1 MRLPRIEPG
10 AVGGMS
16 VFILLLRR
24 EARLLF
30 RRPAELAN
38 PLVFFAIVVALF
50 PLAVGPETQLLQTLS
65 PGLVW
70 VAALL
75 AVLLSL
81 DGLFRSDFEDGSL
94 EQWVLS
100 PHPLPMLVLAKV
112 LAHWIFSGLA
122 LVLLAPLLA
131 LMLGLPSHCLPV
143 LLGSLLLGTPVLSL
157 LGAVGAALTVGLKR
171 GGLLLALLILPL
183 YIPVLI
189 LGSGALQAAL
199 QNMPATGQL
208 LWLASLAALA
218 VTLAPFAIAA
228 GLKISVGE

>member
-1 MRLPRIEPG
+1 
-10 AVGGMS
+10 MS
-16 VFILLLRR
+16 VFASLLAR

-38 PLVFFAIVVALF
+38 PLVFFAIVIAMF

-65 PGLVW
+65 PGLLW

-75 AVLLSL
+75 SVLLSL

-100 PHPLPMLVLAKV
+100 SHPLPLLVLAKV
-112 LAHWIFSGLA
+112 LAHWAFSGLA
-122 LVLLAPLLA
+122 LVILSPLLA
-131 LMLGLPSHCLPV
+131 LMLGLPVACLPV
-143 LLGSLLLGTPVLSL
+143 LLMSLLLGTPVLSL

-199 QNMPATGQL
+199 QGMPATGYL
-208 LWLASLAALA
+208 LWLGSLTALA
-218 VTLAPFAIAA
+218 VTLTPFAIAA

>member
-1 MRLPRIEPG
+1 
-10 AVGGMS
+10 MS
-16 VFILLLRR
+16 VFALLVAR

-50 PLAVGPETQLLQTLS
+50 PLAVGPESQLLQTLS

-75 AVLLSL
+75 SVLLSL

-100 PHPLPMLVLAKV
+100 PHPLALLVLAKV
-112 LAHWIFSGLA
+112 LAHWAFSGLA

-131 LMLGLPSHCLPV
+131 LMLGF
-143 LLGSLLLGTPVLSL
+143 
-157 LGAVGAALTVGLKR
+157 
-171 GGLLLALLILPL
+171 
-183 YIPVLI
+183 
-189 LGSGALQAAL
+189 
-199 QNMPATGQL
+199 PA
-208 LWLASLAALA
+208 
-218 VTLAPFAIAA
+218 PAIARRVSTPLSARRPLRRA
-228 GLKISVGE
+228 GSVPGCRQPVFCYGLVA

>member
-1 MRLPRIEPG
+1 
-10 AVGGMS
+10 MS
-16 VFILLLRR
+16 VFALLVAR
-24 EARLLF
+24 EARLLC

-38 PLVFFAIVVALF
+38 PLVFFAIVIALF
-50 PLAVGPETQLLQTLS
+50 PLAVGPETKLLQTLS

-75 AVLLSL
+75 SVLLSL

-100 PHPLPMLVLAKV
+100 SHPLPLLVLAKV
-112 LAHWIFSGLA
+112 LAHWAFSGLA
-122 LVLLAPLLA
+122 M
-131 LMLGLPSHCLPV
+131 MLGLPTECLPV
-143 LLGSLLLGTPVLSL
+143 LLLSLLLGTPTLSL

-199 QNMPATGQL
+199 MGMPATGYL
-208 LWLASLAALA
+208 LWLGSLTALA
-218 VTLAPFAIAA
+218 VTLTPFAIAA

>member
-1 MRLPRIEPG
+1 
-10 AVGGMS
+10 MS
-16 VFILLLRR
+16 NVFSMLLVR

-38 PLVFFAIVVALF
+38 PLVFFAIVIALF
-50 PLAVGPETQLLQTLS
+50 PLAVGPESKMLQALS
-65 PGLVW
+65 PGLIW

-75 AVLLSL
+75 SVLLSL

-100 PHPLPMLVLAKV
+100 PHPLALLVLAKV
-112 LAHWIFSGLA
+112 LAHWLFSGLA
-122 LVLLAPLLA
+122 LVLLSPVLA
-131 LMLGLPSHCLPV
+131 MMLGLPSACVPV
-143 LLGSLLLGTPVLSL
+143 LLLTLLLGTPVLSL

-189 LGSGALQAAL
+189 LGSGALQAEL
-199 QNMPATGQL
+199 QGLPSIGYL
-208 LWLASLAALA
+208 LWMASLAALA
-218 VTLAPFAIAA
+218 VTLSPFAIAA
-228 GLKISVGE
+228 GLEISVGE

>member
-1 MRLPRIEPG
+1 
-10 AVGGMS
+10 MS
-16 VFILLLRR
+16 QVFTLLLRR
-24 EARLLF
+24 EARLLA

-38 PLVFFAIVVALF
+38 PLVFFAIVVAMF
-50 PLAVGPETQLLQTLS
+50 PLAVGPDAQLLQTLS
-65 PGLVW
+65 PGLIW

-75 AVLLSL
+75 SVLLSL

-100 PHPLPMLVLAKV
+100 PQPLPLLVLAKV
-112 LAHWIFSGLA
+112 VAHWAFSGLA
-122 LVLLAPLLA
+122 LVILAPVLA
-131 LMLGLPSHCLPV
+131 LMLGLPSDCLAV
-143 LLGSLLLGTPVLSL
+143 LLASLLLGTPILSL
-157 LGAVGAALTVGLKR
+157 LGAVGAALTVGLRR

-199 QNMPATGQL
+199 QGLPATGYL
-208 LWLASLAALA
+208 LWLGSLTALA
-218 VTLAPFAIAA
+218 VTLTPFAIAA

>member
-1 MRLPRIEPG
+1 
-10 AVGGMS
+10 MS
-16 VFILLLRR
+16 NVFALLIVR
-24 EARLLF
+24 EFRLLA

-38 PLVFFAIVVALF
+38 PLVFFAMVIALF
-50 PLAVGPETQLLQTLS
+50 PLAIGPDTQLLQALS

-81 DGLFRSDFEDGSL
+81 DGLFRSDLEDGSL

-100 PHPLPMLVLAKV
+100 SHPLALLAVSKV
-112 LAHWIFSGLA
+112 LAHWVFSGLA
-122 LVLLAPLLA
+122 LVLLSPLLA
-131 LMLGLPSHCLPV
+131 MMLGLPAHCLPV
-143 LLGSLLLGTPVLSL
+143 LMLSLLLGTPVLSL

-189 LGSGALQAAL
+189 LGSAALQAAL
-199 QNMPATGQL
+199 QGTPATGYL
-208 LWLASLAALA
+208 LWLGSLTALA
-218 VTLAPFAIAA
+218 ITLTPFAMAA
-228 GLKISVGE
+228 GLKISIGE

>member
-1 MRLPRIEPG
+1 
-10 AVGGMS
+10 MS
-16 VFILLLRR
+16 NVFTSLLLR
-24 EARLLF
+24 EARLLA

-38 PLVFFAIVVALF
+38 PLVFFAIVIVLF
-50 PLAVGPETQLLQTLS
+50 PLAVGPESQLLQSLS

-100 PHPLPMLVLAKV
+100 PHPLALLVLVKV
-112 LAHWIFSGLA
+112 LAHWLFSGLA
-122 LVLLAPLLA
+122 LVVLAPMLA
-131 LMLGLPSHCLPV
+131 LMLGLPGHCLPV
-143 LLGSLLLGTPVLSL
+143 LMLSLLLGTPVLSL

-199 QNMPATGQL
+199 QGMPASGYL
-208 LWLASLAALA
+208 LWLGSLTALA
-218 VTLAPFAIAA
+218 VTLTPFAIAA

>member
-1 MRLPRIEPG
+1 MSRVFLPLI
-10 AVGGMS
+10 A
-16 VFILLLRR
+16 R

-30 RRPAELAN
+30 RRPAELVN
-38 PLVFFAIVVALF
+38 PLVFFAIVIALF
-50 PLAVGPETQLLQTLS
+50 PLAVGPETNLLQRLS

-100 PHPLPMLVLAKV
+100 SHPLPLLVLAKV
-112 LAHWIFSGLA
+112 LAHWAFSGLA
-122 LVLLAPLLA
+122 LVILSPLLA
-131 LMLGLPSHCLPV
+131 LMLGLPSQCLPV
-143 LLGSLLLGTPVLSL
+143 LLLSLLLGTPILSL

-183 YIPVLI
+183 YVPVLI

-199 QNMPATGQL
+199 QGLPAAGYL
-208 LWLASLAALA
+208 LWLASLTALA
-218 VTLAPFAIAA
+218 VTLTPFAIAA

>member
-1 MRLPRIEPG
+1 
-10 AVGGMS
+10 MS
-16 VFILLLRR
+16 HVFTLLVAR

-30 RRPAELAN
+30 RRPAELLN
-38 PLVFFAIVVALF
+38 PLIFFAIVIALF

-75 AVLLSL
+75 SVLLSL

-100 PHPLPMLVLAKV
+100 PHPLALLVLAKV
-112 LAHWIFSGLA
+112 LAHWAFSGLA
-122 LVLLAPLLA
+122 LVILAPLLA
-131 LMLGLPSHCLPV
+131 LMLGLPGECLPV
-143 LLGSLLLGTPVLSL
+143 LLLSLLLGTPVLSL

-199 QNMPATGQL
+199 QGMPATGYL
-208 LWLASLAALA
+208 LWLGSLTALA
-218 VTLAPFAIAA
+218 VTLTPFAIAA

>member
-1 MRLPRIEPG
+1 MN
-10 AVGGMS
+10 
-16 VFILLLRR
+16 VFATLVAR

-30 RRPAELAN
+30 RRPAELLN
-38 PLVFFAIVVALF
+38 PLVFFALVIALY
-50 PLAVGPETQLLQTLS
+50 PLAVGPETQLLKTLS
-65 PGLVW
+65 PGLLW

-75 AVLLSL
+75 SVLLSL
-81 DGLFRSDFEDGSL
+81 DGLFRGDFEDGSL

-100 PHPLPMLVLAKV
+100 PHPLALLVLAKV
-112 LAHWIFSGLA
+112 LAHWAFSGLA
-122 LVLLAPLLA
+122 LVILSPLLG
-131 LMLGLPSHCLPV
+131 LMLGLPVACLPV
-143 LLGSLLLGTPVLSL
+143 LLVSLLLGTPVLSL

-199 QNMPATGQL
+199 QGMPATGYL
-208 LWLASLAALA
+208 LWLGCLTALA
-218 VTLAPFAIAA
+218 VTLTPFAIAA

>member
-1 MRLPRIEPG
+1 MKN
-10 AVGGMS
+10 
-16 VFILLLRR
+16 VFTLLLVR
-24 EARLLF
+24 EARLLV
-30 RRPAELAN
+30 RRPAELAK
-38 PLVFFAIVVALF
+38 PLVFFAIVIALF

-100 PHPLPMLVLAKV
+100 PHPLPVLVLAKV
-112 LAHWIFSGLA
+112 LAHWAFSGLA
-122 LVLLAPLLA
+122 LVLLAPLLG
-131 LMLGLPSHCLPV
+131 LMLGLPGRCLPV
-143 LLGSLLLGTPVLSL
+143 LLLSLLLGTPVLSL

-199 QNMPATGQL
+199 QGMPTTGYL
-208 LWLASLAALA
+208 LWMASLAVLA
-218 VTLAPFAIAA
+218 VTLTPFAIAA

>member
-1 MRLPRIEPG
+1 MSNVFTQLLSREMRLL
-10 AVGGMS
+10 A
-16 VFILLLRR
+16 
-24 EARLLF
+24 
-30 RRPAELAN
+30 RRPSDLAN
-38 PLVFFAIVVALF
+38 PLVFFAIVIALF
-50 PLAVGPETQLLQTLS
+50 PLAVGPETQVLQTLS

-100 PHPLPMLVLAKV
+100 SHPLPLLVLAKV
-112 LAHWIFSGLA
+112 LAHWLFSGLA
-122 LVLLAPLLA
+122 LVLLAPVLA
-131 LMLGLPSHCLPV
+131 LMLGLPGRCLPI
-143 LLGSLLLGTPVLSL
+143 LLISLLLGTPVLSL

-199 QNMPATGQL
+199 QGLPASGHL
-208 LWLASLAALA
+208 LWLASLTALA
-218 VTLAPFAIAA
+218 VTLTPFAIAA
-228 GLKISVGE
+228 GLTISVGE

>member
-1 MRLPRIEPG
+1 MN
-10 AVGGMS
+10 
-16 VFILLLRR
+16 VFATLVAR

-30 RRPAELAN
+30 RRPAELLN
-38 PLVFFAIVVALF
+38 PLVFFALVIALF
-50 PLAVGPETQLLQTLS
+50 PLAVGPETQLLKTLS
-65 PGLVW
+65 PGLLW

-75 AVLLSL
+75 SVLLSL

-100 PHPLPMLVLAKV
+100 PHPLALLVMAKV
-112 LAHWIFSGLA
+112 LAHWAFSGLA
-122 LVLLAPLLA
+122 LVILSPLLA
-131 LMLGLPSHCLPV
+131 LMLGLPVDCLPV
-143 LLGSLLLGTPVLSL
+143 LLVSLLLGTPVLSL

-199 QNMPATGQL
+199 QCMPATGYL
-208 LWLASLAALA
+208 LWLGSLTALA
-218 VTLAPFAIAA
+218 VTLTPFAIAA
-228 GLKISVGE
+228 GLKISIGE

>member
-1 MRLPRIEPG
+1 
-10 AVGGMS
+10 MS
-16 VFILLLRR
+16 HVFTLLIAR

-30 RRPAELAN
+30 RRPAELLN
-38 PLVFFAIVVALF
+38 PLVFFAIVIAMF
-50 PLAVGPETQLLQTLS
+50 PLAVGPDTQLLQRLS

-75 AVLLSL
+75 SVLLSL

-100 PHPLPMLVLAKV
+100 SQPLALLVLAKV
-112 LAHWIFSGLA
+112 LAHWAFSGLA
-122 LVLLAPLLA
+122 LVLLSPLLA
-131 LMLGLPSHCLPV
+131 LMLGLPTACLSV
-143 LLGSLLLGTPVLSL
+143 LLLSLLLGTPVLSL

-199 QNMPATGQL
+199 EGMPATGYL
-208 LWLASLAALA
+208 LWLGSLTALA
-218 VTLAPFAIAA
+218 VTLTPFAIAA

>member
-1 MRLPRIEPG
+1 MK
-10 AVGGMS
+10 S
-16 VFILLLRR
+16 VFVLLFAR
-24 EARLLF
+24 EARLLC
-30 RRPAELAN
+30 RRPAELLN
-38 PLVFFAIVVALF
+38 PLVFFAIVIALF
-50 PLAVGPETQLLQTLS
+50 PLAIGPESQLLQTLS

-81 DGLFRSDFEDGSL
+81 DGLFRGDFEDGSL

-100 PHPLPMLVLAKV
+100 SHPLPLLVLAKV
-112 LAHWIFSGLA
+112 LAHWVFSGLA
-122 LVLLAPLLA
+122 LVVLSPLLA
-131 LMLGLPSHCLPV
+131 LMLGVPAACLPV
-143 LLGSLLLGTPVLSL
+143 LLASLLLGTPVLSL

-199 QNMPATGQL
+199 QGLPSTGFL
-208 LWLASLAALA
+208 LWLGSLAALA
-218 VTLAPFAIAA
+218 VTLTPFAIAA

>member
-1 MRLPRIEPG
+1 
-10 AVGGMS
+10 MS
-16 VFILLLRR
+16 VFGLLVAR

-50 PLAVGPETQLLQTLS
+50 PLAVGAGTQLLQTLS

-75 AVLLSL
+75 SVLLSL

-94 EQWVLS
+94 EQWVL
-100 PHPLPMLVLAKV
+100 
-112 LAHWIFSGLA
+112 AHWAFSGLA

-131 LMLGLPSHCLPV
+131 LMLGLPAACLPV
-143 LLGSLLLGTPVLSL
+143 LLLSLLLGTPVLSL

-199 QNMPATGQL
+199 QGMPATGYL
-208 LWLASLAALA
+208 LWLGSLTALA
-218 VTLAPFAIAA
+218 ITLTPFAIAA

>member
-1 MRLPRIEPG
+1 
-10 AVGGMS
+10 MS
-16 VFILLLRR
+16 HVFTLLIAR

-30 RRPAELAN
+30 RRPAELLN
-38 PLVFFAIVVALF
+38 PLVFFAIVIALF
-50 PLAVGPETQLLQTLS
+50 PLAVGPDTQLLQRLS

-75 AVLLSL
+75 SVLLSL

-100 PHPLPMLVLAKV
+100 SQPLALLVLAKV
-112 LAHWIFSGLA
+112 LAHWAFSGLA
-122 LVLLAPLLA
+122 LVLLSPLLA
-131 LMLGLPSHCLPV
+131 LMLGLPSACLPV
-143 LLGSLLLGTPVLSL
+143 LLLSLLLGTPVLSL

-199 QNMPATGQL
+199 EGMPATGYL
-208 LWLASLAALA
+208 LWLGSLTALA
-218 VTLAPFAIAA
+218 VTLTPFAIAA

>member
-1 MRLPRIEPG
+1 MG
-10 AVGGMS
+10 SMS
-16 VFILLLRR
+16 NVFALLIVR
-24 EARLLF
+24 EFRLLA

-50 PLAVGPETQLLQTLS
+50 PLALGPQTQLLQALS

-100 PHPLPMLVLAKV
+100 PHPLALLVLSKV
-112 LAHWIFSGLA
+112 LAHWVFSGLA
-122 LVLLAPLLA
+122 LVLLSPLLA
-131 LMLGLPSHCLPV
+131 LMLGLPVRCLPV
-143 LLGSLLLGTPVLSL
+143 LMVSLLLGTPVLSL

-199 QNMPATGQL
+199 QGMPATGYL
-208 LWLASLAALA
+208 LWLGCLSVLAI
-218 VTLAPFAIAA
+218 TLTPFAIAA

>member
-1 MRLPRIEPG
+1 MN
-10 AVGGMS
+10 S
-16 VFILLLRR
+16 VFILLVVR
-24 EARLLF
+24 EARLLA
-30 RRPAELAN
+30 RGPAELLN
-38 PLVFFAIVVALF
+38 PLVFFALVIALF
-50 PLAVGPETQLLQTLS
+50 PLAIGPDAQLLQTLS

-100 PHPLPMLVLAKV
+100 PHPLALLVLSKV
-112 LAHWIFSGLA
+112 LAHWVFSGLA
-122 LVLLAPLLA
+122 LVLLSPVLA
-131 LMLGLPSHCLPV
+131 LMLGLPVSCLPV
-143 LLGSLLLGTPVLSL
+143 LMLSLLLGTPVLSL
-157 LGAVGAALTVGLKR
+157 MGAVGAALTVGLKR

-189 LGSGALQAAL
+189 LGSAALQAAL
-199 QNMPATGQL
+199 QGMPATGYL
-208 LWLASLAALA
+208 LWLGSLTVLA
-218 VTLAPFAIAA
+218 ITLTPFAIAA

>member
-1 MRLPRIEPG
+1 
-10 AVGGMS
+10 MS
-16 VFILLLRR
+16 NVFTLLFVR

-38 PLVFFAIVVALF
+38 PLVFFAVVIALF
-50 PLAVGPETQLLQTLS
+50 PLAVGPESQQLRNLS
-65 PGLVW
+65 PGLLW

-94 EQWVLS
+94 EQWVVS
-100 PHPLPMLVLAKV
+100 PHPLSLLVLAKV
-112 LAHWIFSGLA
+112 SAHWLFSGLS
-122 LVLLAPLLA
+122 LVLLSPLLA
-131 LMLGLPSHCLPV
+131 LMLGLPGECVPV
-143 LLGSLLLGTPVLSL
+143 LLLSLLLGTPVLSL

-189 LGSGALQAAL
+189 LGTGALQATL
-199 QNMPATGQL
+199 QGLPAAGQL
-208 LWLASLAALA
+208 LWMASLTALA

>member
-1 MRLPRIEPG
+1 
-10 AVGGMS
+10 MS
-16 VFILLLRR
+16 NVFVLLLQR
-24 EARLLF
+24 EARLLV

-38 PLVFFAIVVALF
+38 PLIFFAIVIAMF
-50 PLAVGPETQLLQTLS
+50 PLAVGPEAQLLQTLS

-100 PHPLPMLVLAKV
+100 PHPLALLVLIKV
-112 LAHWIFSGLA
+112 LAHWVFSGLA
-122 LVLLAPLLA
+122 LVLVAPVLA
-131 LMLGLPSHCLPV
+131 LMLGLPAGCLPV
-143 LLGSLLLGTPVLSL
+143 LMLSLLLGTPVLSL

-199 QNMPATGQL
+199 HGMPATGHL
-208 LWLASLAALA
+208 LWLGSLTALA
-218 VTLAPFAIAA
+218 VTLTPFAIAA

>member
-1 MRLPRIEPG
+1 
-10 AVGGMS
+10 MS
-16 VFILLLRR
+16 NVFVLLMLR
-24 EARLLF
+24 EVRLLA

-50 PLAVGPETQLLQTLS
+50 PLALGPQTQLLQTLS

-81 DGLFRSDFEDGSL
+81 DGLLRSDFEDGSL
-94 EQWVLS
+94 EQWVFS
-100 PHPLPMLVLAKV
+100 PHPLALLVLIKV
-112 LAHWIFSGLA
+112 LAHWVFSGLA
-122 LVLLAPLLA
+122 LVLLSPLLA
-131 LMLGLPSHCLPV
+131 LMLGLPVQCLPV
-143 LLGSLLLGTPVLSL
+143 LMVSLLLGTPVLSL
-157 LGAVGAALTVGLKR
+157 LGALGAALTVGLKR

-199 QNMPATGQL
+199 QGMPTTGYL
-208 LWLASLAALA
+208 LWLGSLAALA
-218 VTLAPFAIAA
+218 ITLTPFAIAA
-228 GLKISVGE
+228 GLKISIGE